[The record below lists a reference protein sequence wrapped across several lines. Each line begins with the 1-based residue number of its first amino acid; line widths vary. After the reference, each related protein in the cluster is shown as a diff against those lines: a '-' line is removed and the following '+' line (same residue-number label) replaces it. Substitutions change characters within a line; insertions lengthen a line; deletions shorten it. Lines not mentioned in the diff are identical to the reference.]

1 MSLNDAAPTTTFLS
15 LKPVPIADKEPK
27 NLADF
32 ISRVNAQPG
41 GFRQLT
47 EAQLRESIVE
57 NDSPN
62 NGDVSVEDVVMV
74 DAADEDDD
82 ADTTVKDAALAR
94 LEVLKNVDC
103 AGNAAMLVLD
113 SLSLLV
119 SKQNPTQASLTL
131 SQQLRDMVGIGTL
144 GVDRLDEPTVDEERS
159 KDAGQVAV
167 GWTLMEINRT
177 RDAAVEAAALLEK
190 EVDIESRYW
199 SDVMAVKNA
208 GWSICRVPHQRHTLG
223 VRFGF
228 SETSAEF
235 KNSGLAPLRRSEDGS
250 VELDLGRLG
259 GVSECLVVSYLRNDQ
274 VVGRSVPT
282 RRRHRRRQDSSSLES
297 RVLEARNTIFAQ
309 ELWHELIKEAR
320 TLAAY
325 DVRLEG
331 SRLRCQTGPDAA
343 IIIELLPLT
352 SCPSA
357 EEDESLPHNG
367 VAEAISLGLHI
378 LLGYA
383 HRHNEL
389 MRTRPMPPYISRSR
403 PQSQTYALLRPV
415 IARLA
420 STRSID
426 SCTKLV
432 GNLSKALRKAG
443 LASSFILR
451 TPPSPSPADAAS
463 LSHASA
469 SQVLVRSLLQPVE
482 FAIDF
487 TILTNVTLTLR
498 GRTFLFP
505 ITSTHFNVTLPPDS
519 PLRPSCVPCPD
530 GYPDLSALADYLD
543 TAVAR
548 ALTRHFFVRLVS
560 SSSSSTSR
568 RPWTESV
575 VGTSILDQE
584 CEHWSLHLSAR
595 REDDETSA
603 LVLTSTVV
611 DPEDDSRTRRRI
623 WKWSSSSSSSPS
635 AAANLESESR
645 PLADVVEEAAAMSPS

>member
-1 MSLNDAAPTTTFLS
+1 MTLNHAPLFLS
-15 LKPVPIADKEPK
+15 LKPVPIANKEPK

-41 GFRQLT
+41 GFRQLP
-47 EAQLRESIVE
+47 EIVG
-57 NDSPN
+57 NDASQN
-62 NGDVSVEDVVMV
+62 EDVGVEDVVMV
-74 DAADEDDD
+74 DAADEAETE
-82 ADTTVKDAALAR
+82 ADSSVKDAALAR

-103 AGNAAMLVLD
+103 AGNAAMLLLD

-119 SKQNPTQASLTL
+119 SKQNPTQASSTL

-144 GVDRLDEPTVDEERS
+144 GVDRLDEPTIDEERT
-159 KDAGQVAV
+159 KDAGQVAI

-177 RDAAVEAAALLEK
+177 RDAALKAASLLEK

-208 GWSICRVPHQRHTLG
+208 GWSLCRVPHERHTLG

-228 SETSAEF
+228 SETSPEF

-259 GVSECLVVSYLRNDQ
+259 GVSECLVVTYLRNDQ

-297 RVLEARNTIFAQ
+297 RVLEARNTIFSQ
-309 ELWHELIKEAR
+309 ELWHELVKESR

-325 DVRLEG
+325 DVRLQG
-331 SRLRCQTGPDAA
+331 SRLRCPTGPDAV
-343 IIIELLPLT
+343 ITIELLPLA
-352 SCPSA
+352 SCPPA
-357 EEDESLPHNG
+357 EEDESLPHNS
-367 VAEAISLGLHI
+367 VAEAISLGLHV

-389 MRTRPMPPYISRSR
+389 MRTRPMPPHISRSR
-403 PQSQTYALLRPV
+403 PQNQTYALLRPV

-426 SCTKLV
+426 SCTRLV
-432 GNLSKALRKAG
+432 GNLCKALQKAG

-451 TPPSPSPADAAS
+451 TPLPASPADAALS
-463 LSHASA
+463 SHASA
-469 SQVLVRSLLQPVE
+469 SQALVRSLLQPLE

-487 TILTNVTLTLR
+487 TILANVSLTLR

-505 ITSTHFNVTLPPDS
+505 ITSTHFNVSLPPDS

-530 GYPDLSALADYLD
+530 GYPDMSALADYLD
-543 TAVAR
+543 TSVAR
-548 ALTRHFFVRLVS
+548 ALTSHFLARLLSHPS
-560 SSSSSTSR
+560 SSR
-568 RPWTESV
+568 RPWAESV

-584 CEHWSLHLSAR
+584 SERWSLHFSAR
-595 REDDETSA
+595 REDDDDTSA
-603 LVLTSTVV
+603 LVLSSTVV
-611 DPEDDSRTRRRI
+611 DHEYDSRPRRRT
-623 WKWSSSSSSSPS
+623 WKWSSSSPSSSS
-635 AAANLESESR
+635 ADASQSESR
-645 PLADVVEEAAAMSPS
+645 PLADIVDDVAAMLPS

>member
-1 MSLNDAAPTTTFLS
+1 MSLNDAPTKTFLS

-27 NLADF
+27 NLADL

-47 EAQLRESIVE
+47 EAQLRDAIVE
-57 NDSPN
+57 NDSSN
-62 NGDVSVEDVVMV
+62 NEDVSVEDVVMV
-74 DAADEDDD
+74 DAANDDD
-82 ADTTVKDAALAR
+82 ADTTVEDAALAR

-113 SLSLLV
+113 SLSLLL

-144 GVDRLDEPTVDEERS
+144 GVDRLDEPTMDEQRS
-159 KDAGQVAV
+159 KDAGQVAI

-177 RDAAVEAAALLEK
+177 RDAAVKAAALLEK

-199 SDVMAVKNA
+199 SDVMAIKNA

-228 SETSAEF
+228 SETSSEF

-259 GVSECLVVSYLRNDQ
+259 GVSECLVVTYLHNDQ

-282 RRRHRRRQDSSSLES
+282 RRRRQGSSSLEA

-325 DVRLEG
+325 DVRLQG

-343 IIIELLPLT
+343 IIIELLPLA

-378 LLGYA
+378 LLSYA
-383 HRHNEL
+383 HRHSEL
-389 MRTRPMPPYISRSR
+389 MRTRPMPPHISRSR
-403 PQSQTYALLRPV
+403 QQNQTYALLRPV
-415 IARLA
+415 IGRLA
-420 STRSID
+420 STRSIE

-451 TPPSPSPADAAS
+451 SPPPAPPADAPS
-463 LSHASA
+463 SSHASA
-469 SQVLVRSLLQPVE
+469 SQVLVRRLLQPRE

-487 TILTNVTLTLR
+487 TILTDVSLTLR

-505 ITSTHFNVTLPPDS
+505 ITSTHFNATLPPDS
-519 PLRPSCVPCPD
+519 PLSPSCVPCPD
-530 GYPDLSALADYLD
+530 GYPDLSALAAYLD
-543 TAVAR
+543 TTVAR
-548 ALTRHFFVRLVS
+548 ALTSHFLARLLS
-560 SSSSSTSR
+560 SPSCSR
-568 RPWTESV
+568 RPWAENV
-575 VGTSILDQE
+575 VGTSIVDKESQ
-584 CEHWSLHLSAR
+584 HWSLRLSAH
-595 REDDETSA
+595 REDDETSSV
-603 LVLTSTVV
+603 VLASTVV
-611 DPEDDSRTRRRI
+611 YPEDDSRVRRRI
-623 WKWSSSSSSSPS
+623 WKWTSSSSSP
-635 AAANLESESR
+635 ATAGLESESR
-645 PLADVVEEAAAMSPS
+645 PLADVVDEAAAMSPS